1 MDHSTP
7 GFPVLHYLPEFVQ
20 IHVQWVGDGIQPSHP
35 LLPSV
40 ILPLI
45 FPGIKNK
52 FYVIYNSTMF
62 LLKKKMVVVAGETL
76 ILSKE

>member
-20 IHVQWVGDGIQPSHP
+20 IHVQWVGGGIQPSHP

-45 FPGIKNK
+45 FPGIRNK
-52 FYVIYNSTMF
+52 FYVIYNSEMF
-62 LLKKKMVVVAGETL
+62 LLKKQDG
-76 ILSKE
+76 SGCRGDPYP